1 MQTLSVSRT
10 IRLVAVLLALFLG
23 FGVIA
28 AGPAQAADEVSKSEK
43 LNADQLKRLAGLP
56 ADQRDK
62 IRDRLNQELAKNAC
76 GDLAFHTAM
85 GLSDCETIS
94 AKAFG
99 SFLTTPEK
107 VLDYDGKN
115 TTAFCAGL
123 PGAGAPDSATLWCA
137 QGSVVEKFLPIAGVV
152 MRTVISTMPGGQVVL
167 GTVDTVAFIANAK
180 DGFEKF
186 ANTVKAEGVKS
197 TNEVLNNLLKV
208 SVFDI
213 DDGFRN
219 TWAAFAAIGILVMG
233 MMYFKLWKDVSNE
246 EIDMD
251 SARTS
256 LFWYGPL
263 SMILVLFG
271 PAIGYVING
280 WMTGLTEGITFWTSS
295 RVTDFGVA
303 ISRFASY
310 ESSGAFGPLA
320 AVLLFGLLFIAAW
333 AMLGLLALQPLALY
347 LLGLGI
353 ALMVGFMIHP
363 KYRERVGKV
372 GALWLGISL
381 SKPLLLLLMGAV
393 FSYIASRPAFVGE
406 GVDDGMVNA
415 TSVFLAAAA
424 MCVLAFALP
433 MLYKYVPIL
442 PSSSTSLGEG
452 RQSIAG
458 PAMVAGAGAAISS
471 AIRRK
476 RTAQVQSGATGGRSG
491 SPYGGGADTKGPSS
505 VATQSE
511 GQGGSGLGSNGSG
524 VSGRRSA
531 ASRVPTEQGA
541 APSGQDRQG
550 GQAQGQG
557 QPETRTI
564 GELQKADRAGTG
576 GAKAAQALKTGA
588 GAVGRGS
595 AKVAAGGATAFL
607 LAGREAARQASMRG
621 QRSARSMAPDTD
633 HISGR

>member
-1 MQTLSVSRT
+1 MKGGLSMQTLSVSRT
-10 IRLVAVLLALFLG
+10 VRLVAIFLALFLS

-28 AGPAQAADEVSKSEK
+28 AGPAQAADDVSKSEK

-62 IRDRLNQELAKNAC
+62 IRDRLNQELGKSAC
-76 GDLAFHTAM
+76 ADMLFFGAM
-85 GLSDCETIS
+85 GGSNCENVA

-99 SFLTTPEK
+99 TFLTTPEE
-107 VLDYDGKN
+107 VLDYDTKQ
-115 TTAFCAGL
+115 TVPFCAAL
-123 PGAGAPDSATLWCA
+123 PGAGAPDTATAWCA
-137 QGSVVEKFLPIAGVV
+137 GGAAFQKFLPIAGVV
-152 MRTVISTMPGGQVVL
+152 MRTAISAMPGGQVVL
-167 GTVDTVAFIANAK
+167 GTVDAVAFIANAK

-208 SVFDI
+208 SVFEV
-213 DDGFRN
+213 DDGFRA
-219 TWAAFAAIGILVMG
+219 TWAVFAGIGILIMG
-233 MMYFKLWKDVSNE
+233 LVYFKLWKDVSNE

-256 LFWYGPL
+256 LLWYGPL

-271 PAIGYVING
+271 PPIGYVING
-280 WMTGLTEGITFWTSS
+280 WMSDMTEGISFWTSS

-320 AVLLFGLLFIAAW
+320 AVLLYGLLFIAAW

-347 LLGLGI
+347 LLGLGV
-353 ALMVGFMIHP
+353 AMMVGFLIHP

-406 GVDDGMVNA
+406 GVEDGMVNA

-433 MLYKYVPIL
+433 MLYKFVPIL

-471 AIRRK
+471 AIRQK
-476 RTAQVQSGATGGRSG
+476 RTAQVQSGANRGGG
-491 SPYGGGADTKGPSS
+491 PYGGAAATKGPSS
-505 VATQSE
+505 MTPQSE

-524 VSGRRSA
+524 ISGRRSA
-531 ASRVPTEQGA
+531 ASRVPNEQGTPTG
-541 APSGQDRQG
+541 PS
-550 GQAQGQG
+550 GQG

-576 GAKAAQALKTGA
+576 GAKASQALKTGA

>member
-1 MQTLSVSRT
+1 MFLS
-10 IRLVAVLLALFLG
+10 
-23 FGVIA
+23 FGVIT
-28 AGPAQAADEVSKSEK
+28 AGPAQAADDVSKSEK

-76 GDLAFHTAM
+76 GDFAFSTAS
-85 GLSDCETIS
+85 GANCESVS

-107 VLDYDGKN
+107 ALDYDGTN
-115 TTAFCAGL
+115 TVPFCTAL
-123 PGAGAPDSATLWCA
+123 PGAGAPSPATAWCV
-137 QGSVVEKFLPIAGVV
+137 QGSAVKKFLPIAGVV
-152 MRTVISTMPGGQVVL
+152 MRTAISAMPGGQVVL

-208 SVFDI
+208 SVFEV
-213 DDGFRN
+213 DDGFRA
-219 TWAAFAAIGILVMG
+219 TWAGFAGIGIIVMG
-233 MMYFKLWKDVSNE
+233 LMYFKLWKDVSNE

-256 LFWYGPL
+256 LLWYGPL

-271 PAIGYVING
+271 PAIGYVVNG
-280 WMTGLTEGITFWTSS
+280 WMSGLTEGITFWTSS

-347 LLGLGI
+347 LLGLCI

-372 GALWLGISL
+372 GALWIGISL

-393 FSYIASRPAFVGE
+393 FSYIASRPAFSDE

-471 AIRRK
+471 AIRQK
-476 RTAQVQSGATGGRSG
+476 RTAQVQSGTTGGR
-491 SPYGGGADTKGPSS
+491 PYGGGPATKGPSS
-505 VATQSE
+505 MATQSE
-511 GQGGSGLGSNGSG
+511 DHAGSGLGSNGSG
-524 VSGRRSA
+524 LSGRRSA
-531 ASRVPTEQGA
+531 ASRVPNEQA
-541 APSGQDRQG
+541 APSGQDHQG

>member
-10 IRLVAVLLALFLG
+10 IRLVAVFLALFIG
-23 FGVIA
+23 FGVVL
-28 AGPAQAADEVSKSEK
+28 AGPAEAADEVNTTEK

-56 ADQRDK
+56 EDQRVK
-62 IRDRLNQELAKNAC
+62 IKDRLNQEQGKKAC
-76 GDLAFHTAM
+76 SNPLFFTAM
-85 GLSDCETIS
+85 GGNDCENIATQ
-94 AKAFG
+94 AFG
-99 SFLTTPEK
+99 TFLTTPEK
-107 VLDYDGKN
+107 SLDYAG
-115 TTAFCAGL
+115 TTAPFCSGL
-123 PGAGAPDSATLWCA
+123 SSVKAPQGAITMCVAGAVWEQYS
-137 QGSVVEKFLPIAGVV
+137 PIAGIVA
-152 MRTVISTMPGGQVVL
+152 RTAISAMPGGQVVL

-256 LFWYGPL
+256 LLWYGPL

-393 FSYIASRPAFVGE
+393 FSYVASRPAFAGE

-433 MLYKYVPIL
+433 LLYKYVPIL

-452 RQSIAG
+452 RQSVAG

-471 AIRRK
+471 AIRQK

-491 SPYGGGADTKGPSS
+491 TLYGGGVATKGPSS

-531 ASRVPTEQGA
+531 ASRVPTGQGA

>member
-1 MQTLSVSRT
+1 MQTLSVSKT
-10 IRLVAVLLALFLG
+10 VSLVAFVLAMFLS
-23 FGVIA
+23 FGIVT
-28 AGPAQAADEVSKSEK
+28 AGPAQAADDVKTTDK

-56 ADQRDK
+56 AEQRDK

-76 GDLAFHTAM
+76 GDFAFSTAM
-85 GLSDCETIS
+85 TGANCESVS

-107 VLDYDGKN
+107 VLDYNGKD
-115 TTAFCAGL
+115 TAAFCAGL
-123 PGAGAPDSATLWCA
+123 PAAGAPATATGWCV
-137 QGSVVEKFLPIAGVV
+137 QGSVVGNFMPIAGVA
-152 MRTVISTMPGGQVVL
+152 MRTALSAMPGGQVVL

-208 SVFDI
+208 SVFDV
-213 DDGFRN
+213 DDAFRS
-219 TWAAFAAIGILVMG
+219 TWAAFAAIGIFVMG
-233 MMYFKLWKDVSNE
+233 LMYFKLWKDVSNE

-256 LFWYGPL
+256 LLWYGPL
-263 SMILVLFG
+263 SMVLVLFG
-271 PAIGYVING
+271 PAMGYVING
-280 WMTGLTEGITFWTSS
+280 WMSGFTEGVTFWTSS

-353 ALMVGFMIHP
+353 ALMIGFMIHP

-393 FSYIASRPAFVGE
+393 FSYVASRPAFAGE

-433 MLYKYVPIL
+433 MLYKYVPVL
-442 PSSSTSLGEG
+442 PSSSTSVGEG
-452 RQSIAG
+452 RQSVAG
-458 PAMVAGAGAAISS
+458 AAMVAGAGAAISS
-471 AIRRK
+471 SIRQR
-476 RTAQVQSGATGGRSG
+476 RTAQVQSGSTGGQSRNGGSAATGPSAMG
-491 SPYGGGADTKGPSS
+491 SH
-505 VATQSE
+505 SE
-511 GQGGSGLGSNGSG
+511 GQGGSGLASTGSG

-531 ASRVPTEQGA
+531 ASRVPQEQAGR
-541 APSGQDRQG
+541 S
-550 GQAQGQG
+550 GQG
-557 QPETRTI
+557 QPDTRTI

-576 GAKAAQALKTGA
+576 GAKATQAMRTGA
-588 GAVGRGS
+588 GAFGRGS
-595 AKVAAGGATAFL
+595 VKVAAGGATAFL
-607 LAGREAARQASMRG
+607 LAGREAARQAAMRG

>member
-10 IRLVAVLLALFLG
+10 VRLVAIVLALFLS
-23 FGVIA
+23 FGIIT
-28 AGPAQAADEVSKSEK
+28 AGPAQAADDVSKSEK

-62 IRDRLNQELAKNAC
+62 IRDRLNQELGKSAC
-76 GDLAFHTAM
+76 ADMLFFGAM
-85 GLSDCETIS
+85 GGSNCENVA

-99 SFLTTPEK
+99 TFLTTPEK
-107 VLDYDGKN
+107 VLDYDTKQ
-115 TTAFCAGL
+115 TVPFCAAL
-123 PGAGAPDSATLWCA
+123 PGAGAPATATTWCA
-137 QGSVVEKFLPIAGVV
+137 GGAAFQKFLPIAGVV

-180 DGFEKF
+180 DGFDKF

-208 SVFDI
+208 SVFEV
-213 DDGFRN
+213 DDGFRA
-219 TWAAFAAIGILVMG
+219 TWAVFAGIGILIMG
-233 MMYFKLWKDVSNE
+233 LVYFKLWKDVSNE

-256 LFWYGPL
+256 LLWYGPL
-263 SMILVLFG
+263 SMVLVLFG
-271 PAIGYVING
+271 PAIGYVVNG

-353 ALMVGFMIHP
+353 AMMIGFLIHP

-424 MCVLAFALP
+424 MCLLAFALP
-433 MLYKYVPIL
+433 LLYKYVPIL

-452 RQSIAG
+452 RQSVAG

-471 AIRRK
+471 AIRQR

-491 SPYGGGADTKGPSS
+491 SPYGGGAATKGPSS

-550 GQAQGQG
+550 GQAQGQ
-557 QPETRTI
+557 PETRTI

-607 LAGREAARQASMRG
+607 LAGRESARQASMRG

>member
-10 IRLVAVLLALFLG
+10 IRLVAIVLAVFLS
-23 FGVIA
+23 FGILT
-28 AGPAQAADEVSKSEK
+28 AGPAQAADDVSKSEK

-56 ADQRDK
+56 SDQRDK

-85 GLSDCETIS
+85 GPSDCETIS

-123 PGAGAPDSATLWCA
+123 PAAGAPDSATLWCA
-137 QGSVVEKFLPIAGVV
+137 QGSLVEKFLPIAGVA
-152 MRTVISTMPGGQVVL
+152 MRAALSAMPGGNVVL

-208 SVFDI
+208 SVFEV
-213 DDGFRN
+213 DDAFRA
-219 TWAAFAAIGILVMG
+219 TWAAFAGIGILVMG
-233 MMYFKLWKDVSNE
+233 LMYFKLWKDVSNE

-256 LFWYGPL
+256 LLWYGPL

-271 PAIGYVING
+271 PALGHVING
-280 WMTGLTEGITFWTSS
+280 WITGLTEGITFWTSS

-333 AMLGLLALQPLALY
+333 AMLGLLALQPM
-347 LLGLGI
+347 GLSLIGVGI
-353 ALMVGFMIHP
+353 ALMIGFMIHP

-372 GALWLGISL
+372 GSLWLGISL

-393 FSYIASRPAFVGE
+393 FSYVASRPAFAGE

-424 MCVLAFALP
+424 MLVLAVALP

-442 PSSSTSLGEG
+442 PSSSTSMGEG
-452 RQSIAG
+452 RQSVAG
-458 PAMVAGAGAAISS
+458 AAMVAGAGAAISS
-471 AIRRK
+471 SIRQR
-476 RTAQVQSGATGGRSG
+476 RTAQVQSGTPA
-491 SPYGGGADTKGPSS
+491 GGARPGSTSAAGSAS
-505 VATQSE
+505 MATQTE
-511 GQGGSGLGSNGSG
+511 AQAGGPGRGSNGSG
-524 VSGRRSA
+524 ASGRRSA
-531 ASRVPTEQGA
+531 ASRIPNEQSTPA
-541 APSGQDRQG
+541 
-550 GQAQGQG
+550 AQGSQG
-557 QPETRTI
+557 QPDTRTI

-576 GAKAAQALKTGA
+576 GAKTAQALKTGA
-588 GAVGRGS
+588 EAVGRGS
-595 AKVAAGGATAFL
+595 VKVAAGGATAFL
-607 LAGREAARQASMRG
+607 LAGREAARQASLRG

>member
-1 MQTLSVSRT
+1 MRTLSVSRT
-10 IRLVAVLLALFLG
+10 IRLVAVFLALFLS
-23 FGVIA
+23 FGVIV

-56 ADQRDK
+56 EDQRIK
-62 IRDRLNQELAKNAC
+62 IRDRLNQELAKSVC
-76 GDLAFHTAM
+76 GDPLFFGAM
-85 GLSDCETIS
+85 GGNSCENVA
-94 AKAFG
+94 AKAFS

-115 TTAFCAGL
+115 TIPFCAAL
-123 PGAGAPDSATLWCA
+123 PSARAPDSGTTWCA
-137 QGSVVEKFLPIAGVV
+137 GGAVFNKFAPIAGVV
-152 MRTVISTMPGGQVVL
+152 MRTVISSMPGGQVVL

-233 MMYFKLWKDVSNE
+233 IMYFKLWKDVSNE

-256 LFWYGPL
+256 LLWYGPL
-263 SMILVLFG
+263 SMLLVLFG
-271 PAIGYVING
+271 PAIGYVVNG
-280 WMTGLTEGITFWTSS
+280 WMSGLTEGITFWTSS

-320 AVLLFGLLFIAAW
+320 AVLLFGLLFISAW

-353 ALMVGFMIHP
+353 ALMIGYMIHP

-372 GALWLGISL
+372 GALWIGISL

-393 FSYIASRPAFVGE
+393 FSYIASRPAFAGE

-452 RQSIAG
+452 RQSVAG

-471 AIRRK
+471 AIRQR
-476 RTAQVQSGATGGRSG
+476 RTSQVQSGTPGGGNR
-491 SPYGGGADTKGPSS
+491 YGGTSAPS
-505 VATQSE
+505 TQGTV
-511 GQGGSGLGSNGSG
+511 GQGAAQGPGLDQGITGAG
-524 VSGRRSA
+524 LSGRRSA
-531 ASRVPTEQGA
+531 AARVPNEPGAPAGPNNQG
-541 APSGQDRQG
+541 ST
-550 GQAQGQG
+550 QG

-564 GELQKADRAGTG
+564 GELQKAERAGTG
-576 GAKAAQALKTGA
+576 GAKAAQAFKSGA

>member
-1 MQTLSVSRT
+1 MFLS
-10 IRLVAVLLALFLG
+10 

-56 ADQRDK
+56 EDQRAK
-62 IRDRLNQELAKNAC
+62 IKDRLNQELGKSAC
-76 GDLAFHTAM
+76 ADPWFFGAM
-85 GLSDCETIS
+85 GGSNCENVA
-94 AKAFG
+94 AKAFDT
-99 SFLTTPEK
+99 FLTTPEK
-107 VLDYDGKN
+107 SLDYDGSN
-115 TTAFCAGL
+115 TVPFCAAL
-123 PGAGAPDSATLWCA
+123 SGAGAPASATAWCA
-137 QGSVVEKFLPIAGVV
+137 QGSAFSEFAPVAGVV

-167 GTVDTVAFIANAK
+167 GTVDTVAFIANAN

-208 SVFDI
+208 SVFEI
-213 DDGFRN
+213 DDGFRA
-219 TWAAFAAIGILVMG
+219 TWAVFAGIGILVMG
-233 MMYFKLWKDVSNE
+233 FVYFKLWKDVANE

-256 LFWYGPL
+256 LLWYGPL
-263 SMILVLFG
+263 SMVLVLFG
-271 PAIGYVING
+271 PPIGYVING
-280 WMTGLTEGITFWTSS
+280 WMSGVTEGITFWTSS

-320 AVLLFGLLFIAAW
+320 AVLLFGLLFVAAW

-353 ALMVGFMIHP
+353 AIMVGFLIHP
-363 KYRERVGKV
+363 EYRQRVGKV
-372 GALWLGISL
+372 GALWLGISF

-424 MCVLAFALP
+424 MSVLAFALP
-433 MLYKYVPIL
+433 LLYKYVPIL
-442 PSSSTSLGEG
+442 SSSSTSLGEG

-458 PAMVAGAGAAISS
+458 PAMVAGAGAAIAA
-471 AIRRK
+471 AIRQR
-476 RTAQVQSGATGGRSG
+476 RTAQVQSGTPGGSG
-491 SPYGGGADTKGPSS
+491 HPNGGAPAMNGPSS
-505 VATQSE
+505 MTAQSE
-511 GQGGSGLGSNGSG
+511 GQGSSGLGSNGPG
-524 VSGRRSA
+524 ISGRRSA
-531 ASRVPTEQGA
+531 ASRVPNEQGS
-541 APSGQDRQG
+541 PSGQERPGSQTQG
-550 GQAQGQG
+550 EG

-576 GAKAAQALKTGA
+576 GAKAAQALRTGA

-621 QRSARSMAPDTD
+621 QRSACSMAPDTD

>member
-10 IRLVAVLLALFLG
+10 IRLVAVFLALFLSL
-23 FGVIA
+23 GVAA
-28 AGPAQAADEVSKSEK
+28 AGPAQAADEVNTTEK

-56 ADQRDK
+56 EGQRNG
-62 IRDRLNQELAKNAC
+62 IRDRLNQEHGKKAC
-76 GDLAFHTAM
+76 GNPLFYSAM
-85 GLSDCETIS
+85 GGNECENIAT
-94 AKAFG
+94 KAFG
-99 SFLTTPEK
+99 TFLTTPEK
-107 VLDYDGKN
+107 SLDYEG
-115 TTAFCAGL
+115 TTAPFCSGL
-123 PGAGAPDSATLWCA
+123 SAMKAAQGAIAMCMAGAVWEQYA
-137 QGSVVEKFLPIAGVV
+137 PIAGIAA
-152 MRTVISTMPGGQVVL
+152 RAALSAMPGGNVVL

-208 SVFDI
+208 SVFEV
-213 DDGFRN
+213 DDAFRA
-219 TWAAFAAIGILVMG
+219 TWAAFAGIGILVMG
-233 MMYFKLWKDVSNE
+233 LMYFKLWKDVSNE

-256 LFWYGPL
+256 LLWYGPL

-271 PAIGYVING
+271 PALGHVING

-333 AMLGLLALQPLALY
+333 AMLGLLALQPMALS
-347 LLGLGI
+347 LIGVGI
-353 ALMVGFMIHP
+353 ALMIGFMIHP

-372 GALWLGISL
+372 GSLWLGICL

-393 FSYIASRPAFVGE
+393 FSYVASRPAFAGE

-424 MCVLAFALP
+424 MLVLAFALP

-442 PSSSTSLGEG
+442 PSSSTSMGEG
-452 RQSIAG
+452 RQSVAG
-458 PAMVAGAGAAISS
+458 AAMVAGAGAAIAS
-471 AIRRK
+471 AIRQR
-476 RTAQVQSGATGGRSG
+476 RTAQVQSGTPGGPTCRGSTGTSG
-491 SPYGGGADTKGPSS
+491 SSS
-505 VATQSE
+505 MATRTEDQN
-511 GQGGSGLGSNGSG
+511 GSGRGSTGSG
-524 VSGRRSA
+524 VSGRRGA
-531 ASRVPTEQGA
+531 ASRIPQEEGTPAGQG
-541 APSGQDRQG
+541 
-550 GQAQGQG
+550 GQG
-557 QPETRTI
+557 QPESRTI

-576 GAKAAQALKTGA
+576 GAKTAQALRTGA

-595 AKVAAGGATAFL
+595 VKVAAGGATAFL

-621 QRSARSMAPDTD
+621 QRTARSMAPDTD

>member
-1 MQTLSVSRT
+1 MQTLSVSST
-10 IRLVAVLLALFLG
+10 VRLVAVFLVLFLS
-23 FGVIA
+23 FGVIV

-43 LNADQLKRLAGLP
+43 LNADQLKRLSGLP
-56 ADQRDK
+56 EDQRVK
-62 IRDRLNQELAKNAC
+62 IKDRLNQELGKSVCADPWFF
-76 GDLAFHTAM
+76 GLM
-85 GLSDCETIS
+85 GGNDCENVS

-99 SFLTTPEK
+99 TFLTTPEK

-115 TTAFCAGL
+115 TVPFCAAL
-123 PGAGAPDSATLWCA
+123 PNVGAPDSGTAWCA
-137 QGSVVEKFLPIAGVV
+137 QGAVFSKFAPIAGVV
-152 MRTVISTMPGGQVVL
+152 MRTAISAMPGGQVVL

-180 DGFEKF
+180 NGFEDF

-208 SVFDI
+208 SEFVV
-213 DDGFRN
+213 DDGFRA
-219 TWAAFAAIGILVMG
+219 TWALFSGIGIIVMG
-233 MMYFKLWKDVSNE
+233 LMYFKLWKDVSNE
-246 EIDMD
+246 EIDMESVRD
-251 SARTS
+251 S

-271 PAIGYVING
+271 PPIGYVING
-280 WMTGLTEGITFWTSS
+280 WMSGITEGITFWTSS

-320 AVLLFGLLFIAAW
+320 AVLLFGLLFLSAW

-353 ALMVGFMIHP
+353 AIMIGLLIHP
-363 KYRERVGKV
+363 KYRQRVGKI
-372 GALWLGISL
+372 ASLWLGISF
-381 SKPLLLLLMGAV
+381 SKPLLLLIMGAV
-393 FSYIASRPAFVGE
+393 FSYISTRPAFSGE

-433 MLYKYVPIL
+433 MLYKFVPIM
-442 PSSSTSLGEG
+442 PASSTSLGEG

-458 PAMVAGAGAAISS
+458 PSMVAGAGAAISS
-471 AIRRK
+471 AIRQK
-476 RTAQVQSGATGGRSG
+476 RTAQVQSGANRGGG
-491 SPYGGGADTKGPSS
+491 PYGGAAATKGPSS
-505 VATQSE
+505 MTPQSE

-524 VSGRRSA
+524 ISGRRSA
-531 ASRVPTEQGA
+531 ASRVPNEQGTSS
-541 APSGQDRQG
+541 SGQDRQG
-550 GQAQGQG
+550 SHAQG

-564 GELQKADRAGTG
+564 GELQKADRAATG

-595 AKVAAGGATAFL
+595 VKVAAGGATAFL

>member
-1 MQTLSVSRT
+1 MRTLSVSRT
-10 IRLVAVLLALFLG
+10 IRLVAVFLALFLSLG
-23 FGVIA
+23 FAA
-28 AGPAQAADEVSKSEK
+28 AGPAQAADEVNASEK

-56 ADQRDK
+56 EGQRNG
-62 IRDRLNQELAKNAC
+62 IRDGLNQEHGKKAC
-76 GDLAFHTAM
+76 GNPLFYSAM
-85 GLSDCETIS
+85 GGNECENIAT
-94 AKAFG
+94 KAFG
-99 SFLTTPEK
+99 TFLTTPEK
-107 VLDYDGKN
+107 SLDYEG
-115 TTAFCAGL
+115 TTAPFCSGL
-123 PGAGAPDSATLWCA
+123 SAMKAAQGAIAMCMAGAVWEQYS
-137 QGSVVEKFLPIAGVV
+137 PIAGIAA
-152 MRTVISTMPGGQVVL
+152 RAALSAMPGGQVVL

-208 SVFDI
+208 SVFEV
-213 DDGFRN
+213 DDAFRA
-219 TWAAFAAIGILVMG
+219 TWAAFAGIGVLVMG
-233 MMYFKLWKDVSNE
+233 LMYFKLWKDVSNE

-256 LFWYGPL
+256 LLWYGPL

-271 PAIGYVING
+271 PALGHVING

-320 AVLLFGLLFIAAW
+320 AVLLFGLLFLAAW
-333 AMLGLLALQPLALY
+333 AMLGLLALQPLALS
-347 LLGLGI
+347 LLGVGI
-353 ALMVGFMIHP
+353 ALMIGFMIHP

-372 GALWLGISL
+372 GSLWLGISL

-393 FSYIASRPAFVGE
+393 FSYVASRPAFAGE
-406 GVDDGMVNA
+406 GVDDGMVTA

-424 MCVLAFALP
+424 MLVLAFALP

-442 PSSSTSLGEG
+442 PSSSTSMGEG
-452 RQSIAG
+452 RQSVAG
-458 PAMVAGAGAAISS
+458 AAMVAGAGAAISS
-471 AIRRK
+471 SIRQR
-476 RTAQVQSGATGGRSG
+476 RTAQVQSGTPAGPARPGSTGTPGAASMAT
-491 SPYGGGADTKGPSS
+491 PT
-505 VATQSE
+505 E
-511 GQGGSGLGSNGSG
+511 GQGGPGRGSRGPG
-524 VSGRRSA
+524 VPGRRSA
-531 ASRVPTEQGA
+531 ASRIPHEHGTPAG
-541 APSGQDRQG
+541 QG
-550 GQAQGQG
+550 GQGQA
-557 QPETRTI
+557 ETRTI

-576 GAKAAQALKTGA
+576 GAKTAQALKTGA

-595 AKVAAGGATAFL
+595 VKVAAGGATAFL
-607 LAGREAARQASMRG
+607 LAGREAARQASLRG

>member
-1 MQTLSVSRT
+1 LFLSV
-10 IRLVAVLLALFLG
+10 
-23 FGVIA
+23 GVIA
-28 AGPAQAADEVSKSEK
+28 AGPAQAADEASTSEK

-76 GDLAFHTAM
+76 GDFAFSTAM
-85 GLSDCETIS
+85 TGANCEGVS

-107 VLDYDGKN
+107 ALDYDGTN
-115 TTAFCAGL
+115 TVPFCAAL
-123 PGAGAPDSATLWCA
+123 PAAGAPATATAWCV
-137 QGSVVEKFLPIAGVV
+137 QGSAVKKFLPIAGVV
-152 MRTVISTMPGGQVVL
+152 MRTALSAMPGGQVVL

-208 SVFDI
+208 SVFDV
-213 DDGFRN
+213 DDAFRG

-233 MMYFKLWKDVSNE
+233 LMYFKLWKDVSNE

-256 LFWYGPL
+256 LLWYGPL
-263 SMILVLFG
+263 SMVLVLFG
-271 PAIGYVING
+271 PAVGYVING
-280 WMTGLTEGITFWTSS
+280 WMSGLTEGVTFWTSS

-353 ALMVGFMIHP
+353 ALMIGFMIHP

-393 FSYIASRPAFVGE
+393 FSYIASRPAFAGE

-442 PSSSTSLGEG
+442 PSSSTSMGEG
-452 RQSIAG
+452 RQSVAG
-458 PAMVAGAGAAISS
+458 AAMVAGAGAAISS
-471 AIRRK
+471 SIRQR
-476 RTAQVQSGATGGRSG
+476 RTAQVQSGAGGGRARSG
-491 SPYGGGADTKGPSS
+491 GVGTAGSS
-505 VATQSE
+505 SASFQSE
-511 GQGGSGLGSNGSG
+511 GQGGSGLGGSNGSG

-531 ASRVPTEQGA
+531 ASRIPNEQS
-541 APSGQDRQG
+541 APSGQGSQV
-550 GQAQGQG
+550 

-576 GAKAAQALKTGA
+576 GAKATQAMRTGA

-595 AKVAAGGATAFL
+595 VKVAAGGATAFL

-621 QRSARSMAPDTD
+621 QRSARSAAPDTD

>member
-1 MQTLSVSRT
+1 MQTLSASRAL
-10 IRLVAVLLALFLG
+10 RLVAALLALFLG
-23 FGVIA
+23 FGVVF
-28 AGPAQAADEVSKSEK
+28 AGPAEAADEVNTTEK

-56 ADQRDK
+56 EAQRNG
-62 IRDRLNQELAKNAC
+62 IRDRLNLEHGKKAC
-76 GDLAFHTAM
+76 SNVVFYGTMGGSNCENTA
-85 GLSDCETIS
+85 

-99 SFLTTPEK
+99 AFLTTPEQS
-107 VLDYDGKN
+107 LDYDG
-115 TTAFCAGL
+115 TQPRFCSGL
-123 PGAGAPDSATLWCA
+123 SSTGAPDAAVSYCVASALW
-137 QGSVVEKFLPIAGVV
+137 EKYAPIAGVV
-152 MRTVISTMPGGQVVL
+152 MRTTISAMPGGQVVL

-208 SVFDI
+208 SVFEV
-213 DDGFRN
+213 DDGFRA
-219 TWAAFAAIGILVMG
+219 TWAVFAGIGILIMG
-233 MMYFKLWKDVSNE
+233 LVYFKLWKDVSNE

-256 LFWYGPL
+256 LLWYGPL

-271 PAIGYVING
+271 PPIGYVING
-280 WMTGLTEGITFWTSS
+280 WMSDMTEGISFWTSS

-353 ALMVGFMIHP
+353 AMMVGFLIHP

-424 MCVLAFALP
+424 MCLLAFALP
-433 MLYKYVPIL
+433 LLYKYVPIL
-442 PSSSTSLGEG
+442 PSSSSSLGEG
-452 RQSIAG
+452 RQSVAG
-458 PAMVAGAGAAISS
+458 AAMVAGAGAAISS
-471 AIRRK
+471 AIRQK
-476 RTAQVQSGATGGRSG
+476 RTAQVQSGTPGGRSG
-491 SPYGGGADTKGPSS
+491 ITPGGGPGSNGLTGQ
-505 VATQSE
+505 ATPSE
-511 GQGGSGLGSNGSG
+511 GQGRSGSGLGSQGAG
-524 VSGRRSA
+524 ISGRRSA
-531 ASRVPTEQGA
+531 ASRVPNEQGT
-541 APSGQDRQG
+541 PTGQG
-550 GQAQGQG
+550 GQG

-576 GAKAAQALKTGA
+576 GVKAAQALKTGA

>member
-1 MQTLSVSRT
+1 
-10 IRLVAVLLALFLG
+10 LALFVS
-23 FGVIA
+23 FGVVT
-28 AGPAQAADEVSKSEK
+28 AGPARAADDVSKSEK

-56 ADQRDK
+56 EDQRIK
-62 IRDRLNQELAKNAC
+62 IKDRLNQELGKLAC
-76 GDLAFHTAM
+76 ADMLFFGAM
-85 GLSDCETIS
+85 GGSNCENVA

-99 SFLTTPEK
+99 TILTTPEK
-107 VLDYDGKN
+107 SLDYDGSN
-115 TTAFCAGL
+115 TVPFCAAL
-123 PGAGAPDSATLWCA
+123 SGAGAPASATAWCA
-137 QGSVVEKFLPIAGVV
+137 QGAAFNEFAPIAGVA
-152 MRTVISTMPGGQVVL
+152 MRAALSAMPGGQVVL

-208 SVFDI
+208 SVFEV
-213 DDGFRN
+213 DDAFRA
-219 TWAAFAAIGILVMG
+219 TWAAFAGIGILVMG
-233 MMYFKLWKDVSNE
+233 LMYFKLWKDVSNE

-256 LFWYGPL
+256 LLWYGPL

-271 PAIGYVING
+271 PALGHVING

-333 AMLGLLALQPLALY
+333 AMLGLLALQPMALS
-347 LLGLGI
+347 LIGVGI
-353 ALMVGFMIHP
+353 ALMIGFMIHP
-363 KYRERVGKV
+363 KYRDRVGKV
-372 GALWLGISL
+372 GSLWLGISL

-393 FSYIASRPAFVGE
+393 FSYVASRPAFAGE

-424 MCVLAFALP
+424 MLVLAFALP

-442 PSSSTSLGEG
+442 PSSSTSMGEG
-452 RQSIAG
+452 RQSVAG
-458 PAMVAGAGAAISS
+458 AAMVAGAGAAISS
-471 AIRRK
+471 SIRQR
-476 RTAQVQSGATGGRSG
+476 RTAQIQSGTPGGPARPGAPGTAG
-491 SPYGGGADTKGPSS
+491 SSS
-505 VATQSE
+505 MATQAE
-511 GQGGSGLGSNGSG
+511 GQGGSGRGSTGSG

-531 ASRVPTEQGA
+531 ASRIPTEQGT
-541 APSGQDRQG
+541 PTDQG
-550 GQAQGQG
+550 GQG

-576 GAKAAQALKTGA
+576 GAKTAQALRTGA

-595 AKVAAGGATAFL
+595 VKVAAGGATAFL

-621 QRSARSMAPDTD
+621 QRTARSMAPDTD

>member
-1 MQTLSVSRT
+1 MQMLSASRT
-10 IRLVAVLLALFLG
+10 IRLVAVLLAMFLG
-23 FGVIA
+23 FGVVL
-28 AGPAQAADEVSKSEK
+28 AGPAQAADEVNTTEK

-56 ADQRDK
+56 EDQRVK
-62 IRDRLNQELAKNAC
+62 IRDRLNQELGKSAC
-76 GDLAFHTAM
+76 ADMLFFGAM
-85 GLSDCETIS
+85 GGSNCENVA

-99 SFLTTPEK
+99 TFLTTPEK
-107 VLDYDGKN
+107 ALDYDGKN
-115 TTAFCAGL
+115 AVPFCAAL
-123 PGAGAPDSATLWCA
+123 SGAGAPASATTWCA
-137 QGSVVEKFLPIAGVV
+137 GGAVFQKFLPIAGVV
-152 MRTVISTMPGGQVVL
+152 MRTAISTMPGGQVVL

-186 ANTVKAEGVKS
+186 ANTVKDEGVKS

-208 SVFDI
+208 SAFDI
-213 DDGFRN
+213 DDAFRT
-219 TWAAFAAIGILVMG
+219 TWAAFAGIGIMIMG
-233 MMYFKLWKDVSNE
+233 LMYFKLWKDVSNE
-246 EIDMD
+246 EIDLD
-251 SARTS
+251 SARQS
-256 LFWYGPL
+256 LLWYGPL

-271 PAIGYVING
+271 PALGYVING
-280 WMTGLTEGITFWTSS
+280 WMTGLTEGVAFWTSS

-347 LLGLGI
+347 LLGLAV
-353 ALMVGFMIHP
+353 ALMIGFMIHP

-372 GALWLGISL
+372 GALWIGISL

-393 FSYIASRPAFVGE
+393 FSYIASRPAFSGE

-424 MCVLAFALP
+424 MCVMAFALP
-433 MLYKYVPIL
+433 LLYKYVPIL

-458 PAMVAGAGAAISS
+458 AAMVAGAGAGLSS
-471 AIRRK
+471 AIRQR
-476 RTAQVQSGATGGRSG
+476 RTAQVQSGT
-491 SPYGGGADTKGPSS
+491 P
-505 VATQSE
+505 
-511 GQGGSGLGSNGSG
+511 GSGNRYGAGTANQGPAGQRTSG
-524 VSGRRSA
+524 LEQGTSGPGASGRRSA
-531 ASRVPTEQGA
+531 SSRMPNEQGNQGEQ
-541 APSGQDRQG
+541 APQ
-550 GQAQGQG
+550 
-557 QPETRTI
+557 ETRTI
-564 GELQKADRAGTG
+564 GELQKADRAGSG
-576 GAKAAQALKTGA
+576 GAKASQAMRSGA

-607 LAGREAARQASMRG
+607 LAGREAARQAAMRG
-621 QRSARSMAPDTD
+621 QRSARSMTPDTD

>member
-1 MQTLSVSRT
+1 MQTLSASRALS
-10 IRLVAVLLALFLG
+10 LVAALLALFLG
-23 FGVIA
+23 FGVVF
-28 AGPAQAADEVSKSEK
+28 AGPAEAADEVNTTEK

-56 ADQRDK
+56 EAQRNG
-62 IRDRLNQELAKNAC
+62 IRDRLNLEHGKKAC
-76 GDLAFHTAM
+76 SNLVFYGTMGGSNCENTA
-85 GLSDCETIS
+85 

-99 SFLTTPEK
+99 AFLTTPEQS
-107 VLDYDGKN
+107 LDYDG
-115 TTAFCAGL
+115 TQTRFCSGL
-123 PGAGAPDSATLWCA
+123 SSTGAPAAAVSYCVASALW
-137 QGSVVEKFLPIAGVV
+137 EKYAPIAGAV
-152 MRTVISTMPGGQVVL
+152 MRTTISAMPGGQVVL

-208 SVFDI
+208 SVFEI
-213 DDGFRN
+213 DDGFRA
-219 TWAAFAAIGILVMG
+219 TWAVFAGIGILVMG
-233 MMYFKLWKDVSNE
+233 LVYFKLWKDVSNE

-256 LFWYGPL
+256 LLWYGPL
-263 SMILVLFG
+263 SMVLVLFG
-271 PAIGYVING
+271 PPIGYVING
-280 WMTGLTEGITFWTSS
+280 WMSGLTEGITFWTSS

-333 AMLGLLALQPLALY
+333 GMLGLLALQPLALY

-353 ALMVGFMIHP
+353 AIMVGFLIHP

-372 GALWLGISL
+372 GALWLGISF

-442 PSSSTSLGEG
+442 PSSSSSLGEG

-471 AIRRK
+471 AIRQK
-476 RTAQVQSGATGGRSG
+476 RTAQVQSGTTGGSG
-491 SPYGGGADTKGPSS
+491 RPHGGAPATNGPSS
-505 VATQSE
+505 MTAHSE
-511 GQGGSGLGSNGSG
+511 GQGSSGLGSNGPG
-524 VSGRRSA
+524 ISGRRSA
-531 ASRVPTEQGA
+531 ASRVSHEQDSL
-541 APSGQDRQG
+541 SGQDRQG
-550 GQAQGQG
+550 SQAQGRG

-576 GAKAAQALKTGA
+576 GAKAAQALKAGA

-595 AKVAAGGATAFL
+595 VKVAAGGATAFL

>member
-10 IRLVAVLLALFLG
+10 VRLVAIFLALFLS

-28 AGPAQAADEVSKSEK
+28 AGPAQAADDVSKSEK

-62 IRDRLNQELAKNAC
+62 IRDRLNQELGKSAC
-76 GDLAFHTAM
+76 ADMLFFGAM
-85 GLSDCETIS
+85 GGSNCENVA

-99 SFLTTPEK
+99 TFLTTPEE
-107 VLDYDGKN
+107 VLDYDTKQ
-115 TTAFCAGL
+115 TVPFCAAL
-123 PGAGAPDSATLWCA
+123 PGAGAPDTATAWCA
-137 QGSVVEKFLPIAGVV
+137 GGAAFQKFLPIAGVV
-152 MRTVISTMPGGQVVL
+152 MRTAISAMPGGQVVL

-180 DGFEKF
+180 NGFEDF

-208 SVFDI
+208 SEFVV
-213 DDGFRN
+213 DDGFRA
-219 TWAAFAAIGILVMG
+219 TWALFAGIGVIVMG
-233 MMYFKLWKDVSNE
+233 LMYFKLWKDVSNE
-246 EIDMD
+246 EIDMESVRD
-251 SARTS
+251 S

-263 SMILVLFG
+263 SVILVLFG
-271 PAIGYVING
+271 PPIGYVING
-280 WMTGLTEGITFWTSS
+280 WMSGITEGITFWTSS

-320 AVLLFGLLFIAAW
+320 AVVLFGLLFFSAW

-353 ALMVGFMIHP
+353 AIVVGFMIHP
-363 KYRERVGKV
+363 KYRKRVGKI
-372 GALWLGISL
+372 ASLWLGISL
-381 SKPLLLLLMGAV
+381 SKPLLLLIMGAV

-406 GVDDGMVNA
+406 GVEDGMVNA

-424 MCVLAFALP
+424 MCVLVFALP
-433 MLYKYVPIL
+433 MLYKFVPIL

-452 RQSIAG
+452 RQSVAG

-471 AIRRK
+471 AIHQK
-476 RTAQVQSGATGGRSG
+476 RTAQVQSGQNRGRSL
-491 SPYGGGADTKGPSS
+491 SGGGAASMGPSS
-505 VATQSE
+505 MSTHSE
-511 GQGGSGLGSNGSG
+511 GQSGSGIGSNGSG
-524 VSGRRSA
+524 ISGRRSA
-531 ASRVPTEQGA
+531 ASRVPNEPGSS
-541 APSGQDRQG
+541 SGQDRQG
-550 GQAQGQG
+550 SQSPGQG

-595 AKVAAGGATAFL
+595 VKVAAGGATAFL

>member
-10 IRLVAVLLALFLG
+10 IRLVAVFLALFLS
-23 FGVIA
+23 FGVVT
-28 AGPAQAADEVSKSEK
+28 AGPAQAADEVTKSEK

-56 ADQRDK
+56 EDQRTK
-62 IRDRLNQELAKNAC
+62 IKDRLNQELGKSAC
-76 GDLAFHTAM
+76 ADPWFFGAM
-85 GLSDCETIS
+85 GGSNCENVA

-99 SFLTTPEK
+99 TFLTTPEK
-107 VLDYDGKN
+107 SLDYDGSN
-115 TTAFCAGL
+115 TVPFCAAL
-123 PGAGAPDSATLWCA
+123 SGAGAPASATAWCA
-137 QGSVVEKFLPIAGVV
+137 QGAAFKNFAPIAGVV
-152 MRTVISTMPGGQVVL
+152 MRTVISKMPGGQVVL

-197 TNEVLNNLLKV
+197 TNQVLNNLLEV

-219 TWAAFAAIGILVMG
+219 TWSAFAAIGILVMG
-233 MMYFKLWKDVSNE
+233 LMYFKLWKDISNE

-256 LFWYGPL
+256 LLWYGPL
-263 SMILVLFG
+263 SMVLVLFG

-433 MLYKYVPIL
+433 LLYKYVPIL

-471 AIRRK
+471 AIRQR
-476 RTAQVQSGATGGRSG
+476 RTAQVQSGTTGGR
-491 SPYGGGADTKGPSS
+491 PHGGAPATNGPSS
-505 VATQSE
+505 MTAKSE
-511 GQGGSGLGSNGSG
+511 GHGSSGLGSNGSSI
-524 VSGRRSA
+524 SGRRSA

-541 APSGQDRQG
+541 APSGQGRQG
-550 GQAQGQG
+550 GQAQGQGQG

-564 GELQKADRAGTG
+564 GKLQRADRSGTG

>member
-1 MQTLSVSRT
+1 MQTLSANRT
-10 IRLVAVLLALFLG
+10 IRLVAVFLALFLS

-28 AGPAQAADEVSKSEK
+28 ASPAQAADEVSKSEK

-56 ADQRDK
+56 EDQRVK
-62 IRDRLNQELAKNAC
+62 IKDRLNQELGNSVC
-76 GDLAFHTAM
+76 GDPLFFGAM
-85 GLSDCETIS
+85 GGNDCENVA

-115 TTAFCAGL
+115 TVPFCAAL
-123 PGAGAPDSATLWCA
+123 PSAGAPDSGTAWCA
-137 QGSVVEKFLPIAGVV
+137 QGAVFNKFAPIAGVV
-152 MRTVISTMPGGQVVL
+152 MRTAISAMPGGQVVL

-208 SVFDI
+208 SVFEV
-213 DDGFRN
+213 DDGFRA
-219 TWAAFAAIGILVMG
+219 TWAVFAGIGILIMG
-233 MMYFKLWKDVSNE
+233 LVYFKLWKDVSNE

-256 LFWYGPL
+256 LLWYGPL

-271 PAIGYVING
+271 PPIGYVING
-280 WMTGLTEGITFWTSS
+280 WMSDMTEGISFWTSS

-310 ESSGAFGPLA
+310 ESSGVFGPLA

-353 ALMVGFMIHP
+353 AMMVGFLIHP

-406 GVDDGMVNA
+406 GVEDGMVNA

-424 MCVLAFALP
+424 MCLLAFALP
-433 MLYKYVPIL
+433 LLYKYVPIL
-442 PSSSTSLGEG
+442 PSSSSNLGEG
-452 RQSIAG
+452 RQSVAG
-458 PAMVAGAGAAISS
+458 AAMVAGAGAAISS
-471 AIRRK
+471 AIRQK
-476 RTAQVQSGATGGRSG
+476 RTAQVQSGTPGGRNGITPGSG
-491 SPYGGGADTKGPSS
+491 PGSNGQ
-505 VATQSE
+505 ATPSE
-511 GQGGSGLGSNGSG
+511 GQSTSGSGLGSQGAG

-531 ASRVPTEQGA
+531 ASRVPDEQGT
-541 APSGQDRQG
+541 PTGQS
-550 GQAQGQG
+550 GQG

-576 GAKAAQALKTGA
+576 GAKASQALKTGA

>member
-1 MQTLSVSRT
+1 ML
-10 IRLVAVLLALFLG
+10 RLVATLLALFLG
-23 FGVIA
+23 FGVVF
-28 AGPAQAADEVSKSEK
+28 AGPAEAADEVNTTEK

-56 ADQRDK
+56 EAQRNG
-62 IRDRLNQELAKNAC
+62 IRDRLNLEHGKKAC
-76 GDLAFHTAM
+76 SNVVFYGTMGGSNCENTA
-85 GLSDCETIS
+85 

-99 SFLTTPEK
+99 AFLTTPEQS
-107 VLDYDGKN
+107 LDYDR
-115 TTAFCAGL
+115 TQPRFCSGL
-123 PGAGAPDSATLWCA
+123 SSTGAPDAAVSYCVASALW
-137 QGSVVEKFLPIAGVV
+137 EKYAPIAGVV
-152 MRTVISTMPGGQVVL
+152 MRTTISAMPGGQVVL

-208 SVFDI
+208 SVFEV
-213 DDGFRN
+213 DDGFRA
-219 TWAAFAAIGILVMG
+219 TWAVFAGIGILIMG
-233 MMYFKLWKDVSNE
+233 LVYFKLWKDVSNE

-256 LFWYGPL
+256 LLWYGPL

-271 PAIGYVING
+271 PPIGYVING
-280 WMTGLTEGITFWTSS
+280 WMSDMTEGISFWTSS

-310 ESSGAFGPLA
+310 EASGAFGPLA

-353 ALMVGFMIHP
+353 AMMVGFLIHP

-406 GVDDGMVNA
+406 GVEDGMVNA

-424 MCVLAFALP
+424 MCLLAFALP
-433 MLYKYVPIL
+433 LIYKYVPIL
-442 PSSSTSLGEG
+442 PSSSSNLGEG
-452 RQSIAG
+452 RQSVAG
-458 PAMVAGAGAAISS
+458 AAMVAGAGAAISS
-471 AIRRK
+471 AIRQK
-476 RTAQVQSGATGGRSG
+476 RTAQVQSGTPGGRNG
-491 SPYGGGADTKGPSS
+491 TTPGGGPGSNGLTGQ
-505 VATQSE
+505 ATPSE
-511 GQGGSGLGSNGSG
+511 GQSTSGSGLGSQGAG

-531 ASRVPTEQGA
+531 ASRVPNEQGT
-541 APSGQDRQG
+541 PTGQS
-550 GQAQGQG
+550 GQG

-576 GAKAAQALKTGA
+576 GAKAAQALKTSA

>member
-10 IRLVAVLLALFLG
+10 IRLVAIVLAMFLS

-28 AGPAQAADEVSKSEK
+28 AGPARAADDVSKSEK

-62 IRDRLNQELAKNAC
+62 IRDRLNQELGKSAC
-76 GDLAFHTAM
+76 ADMLFFGAM
-85 GLSDCETIS
+85 GGSNCENVA

-107 VLDYDGKN
+107 VLDYDTKK
-115 TTAFCAGL
+115 TVPFCAAL
-123 PGAGAPDSATLWCA
+123 PGAGAPATATSWCA
-137 QGSVVEKFLPIAGVV
+137 GGAAFEKFLPIAGAA
-152 MRTVISTMPGGQVVL
+152 MRAALSAMPGGQVVL

-208 SVFDI
+208 SVFEV
-213 DDGFRN
+213 DDAFRA
-219 TWAAFAAIGILVMG
+219 TWAAFAGIGILVMG
-233 MMYFKLWKDVSNE
+233 LMYFKLWKDVSNE

-256 LFWYGPL
+256 LLWYGPL

-271 PAIGYVING
+271 PALGHVING
-280 WMTGLTEGITFWTSS
+280 WMTALTEGITFWTSS

-333 AMLGLLALQPLALY
+333 AILGLLALQPLALS
-347 LLGLGI
+347 LIGVGI
-353 ALMVGFMIHP
+353 ALMIGFMIHP

-372 GALWLGISL
+372 GSLWLGISL

-393 FSYIASRPAFVGE
+393 FSYVASRPAFAGE
-406 GVDDGMVNA
+406 GVNDGMVNA

-424 MCVLAFALP
+424 MLVLAFALP

-442 PSSSTSLGEG
+442 PSSSTSMGEG
-452 RQSIAG
+452 RQSVAG
-458 PAMVAGAGAAISS
+458 AAMIAGAGAAIAS
-471 AIRRK
+471 AIRQK
-476 RTAQVQSGATGGRSG
+476 RRAHVQSGTTGGRPNGGPVSTNDP
-491 SPYGGGADTKGPSS
+491 SPMSTP
-505 VATQSE
+505 SE
-511 GQGGSGLGSNGSG
+511 GQAGSGRGSTGSG
-524 VSGRRSA
+524 ISGRRSA
-531 ASRVPTEQGA
+531 SSRIPDEQA
-541 APSGQDRQG
+541 TPAGQG
-550 GQAQGQG
+550 GQG

-576 GAKAAQALKTGA
+576 GAKTAQALKTGA

-595 AKVAAGGATAFL
+595 VKVAAGGATAFL

-621 QRSARSMAPDTD
+621 QRTARSMAPDTD

>member
-10 IRLVAVLLALFLG
+10 IRLVAVLLSLFLS

-28 AGPAQAADEVSKSEK
+28 AGPAQAADDVSKSEK
-43 LNADQLKRLAGLP
+43 LNADQLKRLAGLTG
-56 ADQRDK
+56 DQRFK
-62 IRDRLNQELAKNAC
+62 IKDRLNQELGKSVC
-76 GDLAFHTAM
+76 GDPLFFGAM
-85 GLSDCETIS
+85 GGGNCENVA

-115 TTAFCAGL
+115 TVPFCAAL
-123 PGAGAPDSATLWCA
+123 PSAGAPDSGTAWCA
-137 QGSVVEKFLPIAGVV
+137 QGAVFNKFAPIAGVV
-152 MRTVISTMPGGQVVL
+152 MRTAISAMPGGQMVL

-208 SVFDI
+208 SVFEI
-213 DDGFRN
+213 DDGFRA
-219 TWAAFAAIGILVMG
+219 TWAVFAGIGILIMG
-233 MMYFKLWKDVSNE
+233 LVYFKLWKDVSNE

-256 LFWYGPL
+256 LLWYGPL

-271 PAIGYVING
+271 PPIGYVING
-280 WMTGLTEGITFWTSS
+280 WMSGLTEGITFWTSS

-353 ALMVGFMIHP
+353 AIMVGFLIHP

-433 MLYKYVPIL
+433 LLYKYVPIL
-442 PSSSTSLGEG
+442 PSSSTSLGES

-471 AIRRK
+471 AIRQR
-476 RTAQVQSGATGGRSG
+476 RTAQVQSGTTGR
-491 SPYGGGADTKGPSS
+491 PHGGAPATSGPSS
-505 VATQSE
+505 MATQSE
-511 GQGGSGLGSNGSG
+511 GQGSSRLGSNGSG
-524 VSGRRSA
+524 ISGRRSA
-531 ASRVPTEQGA
+531 ASRVPNEPGS
-541 APSGQDRQG
+541 PSGLDRQSRQT
-550 GQAQGQG
+550 QAQG

-564 GELQKADRAGTG
+564 GELQRADRAGTG

-595 AKVAAGGATAFL
+595 VKVAAGGATAFL